1 MQTISTH
8 FPVVLFFLII
18 LIVALRLFL
27 YQKFPQSSL
36 GHLTATFAMVSYFL
50 FMESLSGI
58 KHPAF
63 REAQEL
69 TRLSGRQQSGRYLL
83 EDESLVLQGLE
94 SATCTIHA
102 VFTTPNTAPR
112 LQPLCASANIPL
124 YALGPGLMSKLTGT
138 GYETNINAIAIA
150 GQNTISPSTMLSQSP
165 SGLFLCGEKIQDPRN
180 VGVLIRTADA
190 LGASGLILSE
200 DSAEPYSRASVRS
213 TTGSITRL
221 PLSLTANLP
230 SVLLSLKSQGVTI
243 ISSSGNVSRE
253 TKEVDFTVRPL
264 VIIMG
269 NEQNGISPDV
279 ATVSNVVVRLP
290 MGKDTKADSYNVTV
304 AAGMLLYEAIRNN

>member
-1 MQTISTH
+1 
-8 FPVVLFFLII
+8 
-18 LIVALRLFL
+18 
-27 YQKFPQSSL
+27 
-36 GHLTATFAMVSYFL
+36 MVSYFPP
-50 FMESLSGI
+50 MESLSGI

-69 TRLSGRQQSGRYLL
+69 TRLSGRQQTGRYLL
-83 EDESLVLQGLE
+83 EDESLVLQGLQ
-94 SATCTIHA
+94 SPTCPIHA
-102 VFTTPNTAPR
+102 VFATPSATPR
-112 LQPLCASANIPL
+112 LQPFCTPANIPL

-150 GQNTISPSTMLSQSP
+150 GQSLISPSAMLAQASN
-165 SGLFLCGEKIQDPRN
+165 GLFLCGEKIQDPRN

-190 LGASGLILSE
+190 LGASGLILSA

-221 PLSLTANLP
+221 PLCLTPHLP
-230 SVLLSLKSQGVTI
+230 EALISLKAQGVTI

-253 TKEVDFTVRPL
+253 THEVDFTTRPL

-269 NEQNGISPDV
+269 NEQHGISPDV
-279 ATVSNVVVRLP
+279 AAISDIVVRLP
-290 MGKDTKADSYNVTV
+290 MGQHTQADSYNVTV
-304 AAGMLLYEAIRNN
+304 AAGMLLYEAIRQTA